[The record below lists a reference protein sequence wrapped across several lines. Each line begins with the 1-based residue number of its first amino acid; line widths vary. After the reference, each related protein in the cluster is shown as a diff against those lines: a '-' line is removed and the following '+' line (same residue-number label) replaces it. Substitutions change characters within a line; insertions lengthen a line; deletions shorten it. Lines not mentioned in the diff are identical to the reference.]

1 MKRQSGLGQGLSA
14 LIPEKGENLH
24 SQEESPKSFIGT
36 NIAETEGFIWLKIED
51 LKTNPKQP
59 RSNFDDKRQEEL
71 TESIRNHG
79 ILQPILVRFNN
90 FEYELIAGERRLR
103 AAHAAGLEVIPAFI
117 REVDDQN
124 SFEQAIVE
132 NLQRDNLNAIEE
144 AAAFQRLIE
153 EFGYTQQ
160 QVAER
165 VGKGRPTI
173 ANALRLLHLCPEIQ
187 EMLKSG
193 QISAGH
199 ARALLGIEDTQT
211 QIILAQR
218 VIDDELSVR
227 QTEEAVV
234 SISQPI
240 KISSTTELRG
250 SKDAGVL
257 EVENILSDK
266 LNTKVAVTTR
276 GGKGKILVTF
286 ADMDDL
292 HRIFNLLNSVSESSY

>member
-14 LIPEKGENLH
+14 LIPEKEENLYK
-24 SQEESPKSFIGT
+24 QEDSNIFNESEPNENG
-36 NIAETEGFIWLKIED
+36 ELVWLKVEE
-51 LKTNPKQP
+51 LKTNPQQP
-59 RSNFDDKRQEEL
+59 RSSFNDKKQEEL
-71 TESIRNHG
+71 TESIKNHG
-79 ILQPILVRFNN
+79 ILQPILVRSNN

-103 AAHAAGLEVIPAFI
+103 AARAAGLEVIPAFV
-117 REVDDQN
+117 RDVDDQN

-144 AAAFQRLIE
+144 AIAFQRLID

-160 QVAER
+160 QVSER

-173 ANALRLLHLCPEIQ
+173 ANSLRLLYLCSEIQ
-187 EMLKSG
+187 DMLKAG

-199 ARALLGIEDTQT
+199 GRALLGVEDTKT
-211 QIILAQR
+211 QIILAKR
-218 VIDDELSVR
+218 VIDEELSVR
-227 QTEEAVV
+227 QTEDLVA
-234 SISQPI
+234 SISH
-240 KISSTTELRG
+240 STRNIGGSLNS

-276 GGKGKILVTF
+276 GGKGKIVVTF

-292 HRIFNLLNSVSESSY
+292 HRIFNLLNSGSDSSY

>member
-14 LIPEKGENLH
+14 LIPEKEENLYK
-24 SQEESPKSFIGT
+24 QEDSNIFNESEPNENG
-36 NIAETEGFIWLKIED
+36 ELVWLKVEE
-51 LKTNPKQP
+51 LKTNPQQP
-59 RSNFDDKRQEEL
+59 RSSFNDKQQEEL
-71 TESIRNHG
+71 TESIKNHG

-103 AAHAAGLEVIPAFI
+103 AARAAGLEVIPAFV
-117 REVDDQN
+117 RDVDDQN

-144 AAAFQRLIE
+144 ATAFQRLID

-160 QVAER
+160 QVSER

-173 ANALRLLHLCPEIQ
+173 ANSLRLLYLCSEIQ
-187 EMLKSG
+187 DMLKTG

-199 ARALLGIEDTQT
+199 GRALLGVEDTKT
-211 QIILAQR
+211 QIILAKR
-218 VIDDELSVR
+218 VIDEELSVR
-227 QTEEAVV
+227 QTEDLVA
-234 SISQPI
+234 SISH
-240 KISSTTELRG
+240 STRNIGGSLNN

-276 GGKGKILVTF
+276 GGKGKIVVTF

-292 HRIFNLLNSVSESSY
+292 HRIFNLLNSGSDSSY

>member
-14 LIPEKGENLH
+14 LIPEKEENLYK
-24 SQEESPKSFIGT
+24 QEDSNIFNESEPNENG
-36 NIAETEGFIWLKIED
+36 ELVWLKVEE
-51 LKTNPKQP
+51 LKTNPQQP
-59 RSNFDDKRQEEL
+59 RSSFNDKQQEEL
-71 TESIRNHG
+71 TESIKNHG

-103 AAHAAGLEVIPAFI
+103 AARAAGLEVIPAFV
-117 REVDDQN
+117 RDVDDQN

-144 AAAFQRLIE
+144 ATAFQRLID

-160 QVAER
+160 QVSER

-173 ANALRLLHLCPEIQ
+173 ANSLRLLYLCSEIQ
-187 EMLKSG
+187 DMLKAG

-199 ARALLGIEDTQT
+199 GRALLGVEDTKT
-211 QIILAQR
+211 QIILAKR
-218 VIDDELSVR
+218 VIDEELSVR
-227 QTEEAVV
+227 QTEDLVA
-234 SISQPI
+234 SISH
-240 KISSTTELRG
+240 STRNIGGSLNS

-276 GGKGKILVTF
+276 GGKGKIVVTF

-292 HRIFNLLNSVSESSY
+292 HRIFNLLNSGFDSSY

>member
-14 LIPEKGENLH
+14 LIPEKEENLYK
-24 SQEESPKSFIGT
+24 QEDSNIFNESEPNENG
-36 NIAETEGFIWLKIED
+36 ELVWLKVEE
-51 LKTNPKQP
+51 LKINPQQP
-59 RSNFDDKRQEEL
+59 RSSFNDKQQEEL
-71 TESIRNHG
+71 TESIKNHG
-79 ILQPILVRFNN
+79 ILQPILVRSNN

-103 AAHAAGLEVIPAFI
+103 AARAAGLEVIPAFV
-117 REVDDQN
+117 RDVDDQN

-144 AAAFQRLIE
+144 ATAFQRLID

-160 QVAER
+160 QVSER

-173 ANALRLLHLCPEIQ
+173 ANSLRLLYLCSEIQ
-187 EMLKSG
+187 DMLKAG

-199 ARALLGIEDTQT
+199 GRALLGVEDTKT
-211 QIILAQR
+211 QIILAKR
-218 VIDDELSVR
+218 VIDEELSVR
-227 QTEEAVV
+227 QTEDLVA
-234 SISQPI
+234 SISH
-240 KISSTTELRG
+240 STRNIGGSLNS

-276 GGKGKILVTF
+276 GGKGKIVVTF

-292 HRIFNLLNSVSESSY
+292 HRIFNLLNSGFDSSY

>member
-1 MKRQSGLGQGLSA
+1 LKRQSGLGQGLSA
-14 LIPEKGENLH
+14 LIPEKEENLYK
-24 SQEESPKSFIGT
+24 QEDSNIFNESEPNENG
-36 NIAETEGFIWLKIED
+36 ELVWLKVEE
-51 LKTNPKQP
+51 LKTNPQQP
-59 RSNFDDKRQEEL
+59 RSSFNDKQQEEL
-71 TESIRNHG
+71 TESIKNHG

-103 AAHAAGLEVIPAFI
+103 AARAAGLEVIPAFV
-117 REVDDQN
+117 RDVDDQN

-144 AAAFQRLIE
+144 ATAFQRLID

-160 QVAER
+160 QVSER

-173 ANALRLLHLCPEIQ
+173 ANSLRLLYLCSEIQ
-187 EMLKSG
+187 DMLKAG

-199 ARALLGIEDTQT
+199 GRALLGVEDTKT
-211 QIILAQR
+211 QIILAKR
-218 VIDDELSVR
+218 VIDEELSVR
-227 QTEEAVV
+227 QTEDLVA
-234 SISQPI
+234 SISH
-240 KISSTTELRG
+240 STRNIGGSLNS

-276 GGKGKILVTF
+276 GGKGKIVVTF

-292 HRIFNLLNSVSESSY
+292 HRIFNLLNSGSDSSY

>member
-14 LIPEKGENLH
+14 LIPEKGENH
-24 SQEESPKSFIGT
+24 YVQEENPKSFSEISA
-36 NIAETEGFIWLKIED
+36 NENEGFVWLKIED
-51 LKTNPKQP
+51 LKTNPQQP
-59 RSNFDDKRQEEL
+59 RSYFNDKRQQEL

-79 ILQPILVRFNN
+79 ILQPILVRFND

-103 AAHAAGLEVIPAFI
+103 AAHAAGLEVIPAFV

-124 SFEQAIVE
+124 SFEQAVVE
-132 NLQRDNLNAIEE
+132 NIQRDNLNAIEE
-144 AAAFQRLIE
+144 ATAFQRLID

-160 QVAER
+160 QVGER

-173 ANALRLLHLCPEIQ
+173 ANSLRLLYLCPEIQ

-199 ARALLGIEDTQT
+199 GRALLGIEDVQA

-218 VIDDELSVR
+218 VINDELSVR

-234 SISQPI
+234 SISQPL
-240 KISSTTELRG
+240 KTSSITESIGNKEAEIGRA
-250 SKDAGVL
+250 SCRERV
-257 EVENILSDK
+257 
-266 LNTKVAVTTR
+266 
-276 GGKGKILVTF
+276 
-286 ADMDDL
+286 
-292 HRIFNLLNSVSESSY
+292 

>member
-1 MKRQSGLGQGLSA
+1 LKRQSGLGQGLSA
-14 LIPEKGENLH
+14 LIPEKDENLYK
-24 SQEESPKSFIGT
+24 QEVSNIFKESDSNENG
-36 NIAETEGFIWLKIED
+36 ELIWLKVEE
-51 LKTNPKQP
+51 LKTNPQQP
-59 RSNFDDKRQEEL
+59 RSSFNDKQQEEL

-103 AAHAAGLEVIPAFI
+103 AARAAGLEVIPAFV
-117 REVDDQN
+117 RDVDDQN

-144 AAAFQRLIE
+144 ATAFQRLID

-160 QVAER
+160 QVSER

-173 ANALRLLHLCPEIQ
+173 ANSLRLLYLSPEIQ
-187 EMLKSG
+187 DMLKAG

-199 ARALLGIEDTQT
+199 GRALLGVEDTQT
-211 QIILAQR
+211 QIILAKR
-218 VIDDELSVR
+218 ISDEELSVR
-227 QTEEAVV
+227 QTEDLVA
-234 SISQPI
+234 SISH
-240 KISSTTELRG
+240 STRDIGGSLNN

-276 GGKGKILVTF
+276 GGKGKIVVTF

-292 HRIFNLLNSVSESSY
+292 HRIFNLLNSGSDSSY

>member
-1 MKRQSGLGQGLSA
+1 LKRQSGLGQGLSA
-14 LIPEKGENLH
+14 LIPEKEENLYK
-24 SQEESPKSFIGT
+24 QEDSNIFNESEPNENGQLV
-36 NIAETEGFIWLKIED
+36 WLKVEE
-51 LKTNPKQP
+51 LKTNPQQP
-59 RSNFDDKRQEEL
+59 RSSFNDKQQEEL
-71 TESIRNHG
+71 TESIKNHG

-103 AAHAAGLEVIPAFI
+103 AARAAGLEVIPAFV
-117 REVDDQN
+117 RDVDDQN

-144 AAAFQRLIE
+144 ATAFQRLID

-160 QVAER
+160 QVSER

-173 ANALRLLHLCPEIQ
+173 ANSLRLLYLCSEIQ
-187 EMLKSG
+187 DMLKAG

-199 ARALLGIEDTQT
+199 GRALLGVEDIKT
-211 QIILAQR
+211 QIILAKR
-218 VIDDELSVR
+218 VIDEELSVR
-227 QTEEAVV
+227 QTEDLVA
-234 SISQPI
+234 SISH
-240 KISSTTELRG
+240 STRNVGGSLNS

-276 GGKGKILVTF
+276 GGKGKIVVTF

-292 HRIFNLLNSVSESSY
+292 HRIFNLLNSGSDSSY

>member
-14 LIPEKGENLH
+14 LIPEKDENLYK
-24 SQEESPKSFIGT
+24 QEVSNIFKESDSNENG
-36 NIAETEGFIWLKIED
+36 ELVWLKVEE
-51 LKTNPKQP
+51 LKTNPQQP
-59 RSNFDDKRQEEL
+59 RSSFNDKQQEEL

-79 ILQPILVRFNN
+79 ILQPILVRLNN

-103 AAHAAGLEVIPAFI
+103 AARAAGLEVIPAFV
-117 REVDDQN
+117 RDVDDQN

-144 AAAFQRLIE
+144 ATAFQRLID

-160 QVAER
+160 QVSER

-173 ANALRLLHLCPEIQ
+173 TNSLRLLYLSLEVQ
-187 EMLKSG
+187 DMLKAG

-199 ARALLGIEDTQT
+199 GRALLGVEDTQT
-211 QIILAQR
+211 QIILAKR
-218 VIDDELSVR
+218 ISDEELSVR
-227 QTEEAVV
+227 QTEDLVA
-234 SISQPI
+234 SISHATRNI
-240 KISSTTELRG
+240 GGSLTS

-276 GGKGKILVTF
+276 GGKGKIVVTF

-292 HRIFNLLNSVSESSY
+292 HRIFNLLNSGSDSSY

>member
-14 LIPEKGENLH
+14 LIPEKEENLYK
-24 SQEESPKSFIGT
+24 QEDSNIFNESEPNENG
-36 NIAETEGFIWLKIED
+36 ELVWLKVEE
-51 LKTNPKQP
+51 LKTNPQQP
-59 RSNFDDKRQEEL
+59 RSSFNDKQQEEL
-71 TESIRNHG
+71 TESIKNHG

-103 AAHAAGLEVIPAFI
+103 AARAAGLEVIPAFV
-117 REVDDQN
+117 RDVDDQN

-144 AAAFQRLIE
+144 ATAFQRLIE

-160 QVAER
+160 QVSER

-173 ANALRLLHLCPEIQ
+173 ANSLRLLYLCSEIQ
-187 EMLKSG
+187 DMLKAG

-199 ARALLGIEDTQT
+199 GRALLGVEDIKT
-211 QIILAQR
+211 QIILAKR
-218 VIDDELSVR
+218 VIDEELSVR
-227 QTEEAVV
+227 QTEDLVA
-234 SISQPI
+234 SISH
-240 KISSTTELRG
+240 STRNVGGSLNS

-276 GGKGKILVTF
+276 GGKGKIVVTF

-292 HRIFNLLNSVSESSY
+292 HRIFNLLNSGSDSSY

>member
-14 LIPEKGENLH
+14 LIPGKGENLH
-24 SQEESPKSFIGT
+24 NQEESPKSFIGT

>member
-14 LIPEKGENLH
+14 LIPDKEENLYK
-24 SQEESPKSFIGT
+24 QEDSNTFNKSEPNENG
-36 NIAETEGFIWLKIED
+36 ELVWLKVEE
-51 LKTNPKQP
+51 LKTNPQQP
-59 RSNFDDKRQEEL
+59 RSSFNDKQQEEL
-71 TESIRNHG
+71 TESIKNHG

-103 AAHAAGLEVIPAFI
+103 AARAAGLEVIPAFV
-117 REVDDQN
+117 RDVDDQN

-144 AAAFQRLIE
+144 ATAFQRLID

-160 QVAER
+160 QVSER

-173 ANALRLLHLCPEIQ
+173 ANSLRLLYLCSEIQ
-187 EMLKSG
+187 DMLKAG

-199 ARALLGIEDTQT
+199 GRALLGVEDTKT
-211 QIILAQR
+211 QIILAKR
-218 VIDDELSVR
+218 VIDEELSVR
-227 QTEEAVV
+227 QTEDLVA
-234 SISQPI
+234 SISH
-240 KISSTTELRG
+240 STRNVGGSLNS

-276 GGKGKILVTF
+276 GGKGKIVVTF

-292 HRIFNLLNSVSESSY
+292 HRIFNLLNSGFDSSY

>member
-1 MKRQSGLGQGLSA
+1 LKRQSGLGQGLSA
-14 LIPEKGENLH
+14 LIPEKEENLYK
-24 SQEESPKSFIGT
+24 QEDSNIFNESEPNENG
-36 NIAETEGFIWLKIED
+36 ELVWLKVEE
-51 LKTNPKQP
+51 LKTNPQQP
-59 RSNFDDKRQEEL
+59 RSSFNDKKQEEL
-71 TESIRNHG
+71 TESIKNHG
-79 ILQPILVRFNN
+79 ILQPILVRSNN

-103 AAHAAGLEVIPAFI
+103 AARAAGLEVIPAFV
-117 REVDDQN
+117 RDVDDQN

-144 AAAFQRLIE
+144 ATAFQRLID

-160 QVAER
+160 QVSER

-173 ANALRLLHLCPEIQ
+173 ANSLRLLYLCSEIQ
-187 EMLKSG
+187 DMLKAG

-199 ARALLGIEDTQT
+199 GRALLGVEDTKT
-211 QIILAQR
+211 QIILAKR
-218 VIDDELSVR
+218 VIDEELSVR
-227 QTEEAVV
+227 QTEDLVA
-234 SISQPI
+234 SISH
-240 KISSTTELRG
+240 STRNIGGSLNS

-276 GGKGKILVTF
+276 GGKGKIVVTF

-292 HRIFNLLNSVSESSY
+292 HRIFNLLNSGSDSSY

>member
-1 MKRQSGLGQGLSA
+1 LKRQSGLGQGLSA
-14 LIPEKGENLH
+14 LIPEKDENLYK
-24 SQEESPKSFIGT
+24 QEVSNIFKESDSNENG
-36 NIAETEGFIWLKIED
+36 ELVWLKVEE
-51 LKTNPKQP
+51 LKTNPQQP
-59 RSNFDDKRQEEL
+59 RSSFNDKQQEEL

-79 ILQPILVRFNN
+79 ILQPILVRLNN

-103 AAHAAGLEVIPAFI
+103 AARSAGLEVIPAFV
-117 REVDDQN
+117 RDVDDQN

-144 AAAFQRLIE
+144 ATAFQRLID

-160 QVAER
+160 QVSER

-173 ANALRLLHLCPEIQ
+173 ANSLRLLHLSLEIQ
-187 EMLKSG
+187 DMLKAG

-199 ARALLGIEDTQT
+199 GRALLGVEDTQT
-211 QIILAQR
+211 QIILAKR
-218 VIDDELSVR
+218 ISDEELSVR
-227 QTEEAVV
+227 QTEDLVA
-234 SISQPI
+234 SISH
-240 KISSTTELRG
+240 STPNIGGSLNS

-276 GGKGKILVTF
+276 GGKGKIVVTF

-292 HRIFNLLNSVSESSY
+292 HRIFNLLNSGSDSSY

>member
-14 LIPEKGENLH
+14 LIPEKEENLYK
-24 SQEESPKSFIGT
+24 QEDSNIFNESEPNENG
-36 NIAETEGFIWLKIED
+36 ELVWLKVEE
-51 LKTNPKQP
+51 LKTNPQQP
-59 RSNFDDKRQEEL
+59 RSSFNDKQQEEL
-71 TESIRNHG
+71 TESIKNHG

-103 AAHAAGLEVIPAFI
+103 AARAAGLEVIPAFV
-117 REVDDQN
+117 RDVDDQN

-144 AAAFQRLIE
+144 ATAFQRLID

-160 QVAER
+160 QVSER

-173 ANALRLLHLCPEIQ
+173 ANSLRLLYLCSEIQ
-187 EMLKSG
+187 DMLKAG

-199 ARALLGIEDTQT
+199 GRALLGVEDTKT
-211 QIILAQR
+211 QIILAKR
-218 VIDDELSVR
+218 VIDEELSVR
-227 QTEEAVV
+227 QTEDLVA
-234 SISQPI
+234 SISH
-240 KISSTTELRG
+240 STRNIGGSLNS

-276 GGKGKILVTF
+276 GGKGKIVVTF

-292 HRIFNLLNSVSESSY
+292 HRIFNLLNSGSDSSY

>member
-14 LIPEKGENLH
+14 LIPGKGENLH
-24 SQEESPKSFIGT
+24 SQEESSKSFIGT

-90 FEYELIAGERRLR
+90 FEYELIAGERRLI

>member
-14 LIPEKGENLH
+14 LIPEKDENLYK
-24 SQEESPKSFIGT
+24 QEVSKIFKESDSNENG
-36 NIAETEGFIWLKIED
+36 ELIWLKVEE
-51 LKTNPKQP
+51 LKTNPQQP
-59 RSNFDDKRQEEL
+59 RSSFNDKQQEEL

-103 AAHAAGLEVIPAFI
+103 AARAAGLEVIPAFV
-117 REVDDQN
+117 RDVDDQN

-144 AAAFQRLIE
+144 ATAFQRLID

-160 QVAER
+160 QVSER

-173 ANALRLLHLCPEIQ
+173 ANSLRLLYLSPEIQ
-187 EMLKSG
+187 DMLKAG

-199 ARALLGIEDTQT
+199 GRALLGVEDTQT
-211 QIILAQR
+211 QIILAKR
-218 VIDDELSVR
+218 ISDEELSVR
-227 QTEEAVV
+227 QTEDLVA
-234 SISQPI
+234 SISH
-240 KISSTTELRG
+240 STRDIGGSLNN

-276 GGKGKILVTF
+276 GGKGKIVVTF

-292 HRIFNLLNSVSESSY
+292 HRIFNLLNSGSDSSY

>member
-1 MKRQSGLGQGLSA
+1 LKRQSGLGQGLSA
-14 LIPEKGENLH
+14 LIPEKEENLYK
-24 SQEESPKSFIGT
+24 QEDSNIFNESEPNENG
-36 NIAETEGFIWLKIED
+36 ELVWLKVEE
-51 LKTNPKQP
+51 LKTNPQQP
-59 RSNFDDKRQEEL
+59 RSSFNDKQQEEL
-71 TESIRNHG
+71 TESIKNHG

-103 AAHAAGLEVIPAFI
+103 AARAAGLEVIPAFV
-117 REVDDQN
+117 RDVDDQN

-144 AAAFQRLIE
+144 ATAFQRLID

-160 QVAER
+160 QVSER

-173 ANALRLLHLCPEIQ
+173 ANSLRLLYLCSEIQ
-187 EMLKSG
+187 DMLKAG

-199 ARALLGIEDTQT
+199 GRALLGVEDIKT
-211 QIILAQR
+211 QIILAKR
-218 VIDDELSVR
+218 VIDEELSVR
-227 QTEEAVV
+227 QTEDLVA
-234 SISQPI
+234 SISH
-240 KISSTTELRG
+240 STRNIGGSLNS

-276 GGKGKILVTF
+276 GGKGKIVVTF

-292 HRIFNLLNSVSESSY
+292 HRIFNLLNSGSDSSY

>member
-14 LIPEKGENLH
+14 LIPEKDENLYK
-24 SQEESPKSFIGT
+24 QEVSNIFKESDSNENG
-36 NIAETEGFIWLKIED
+36 ELIWLKVEE
-51 LKTNPKQP
+51 LKTNPQQP
-59 RSNFDDKRQEEL
+59 RSSFNDKQQEEL

-103 AAHAAGLEVIPAFI
+103 AARAAGLEVIPAFV
-117 REVDDQN
+117 RDVDDQN

-144 AAAFQRLIE
+144 ATAFQRLID

-160 QVAER
+160 QVSER

-173 ANALRLLHLCPEIQ
+173 ANSLRLLYLSPEIQ
-187 EMLKSG
+187 DMLKAG

-199 ARALLGIEDTQT
+199 GRALLGVEDTQT
-211 QIILAQR
+211 QIILAKR
-218 VIDDELSVR
+218 ISDEELSVR
-227 QTEEAVV
+227 QTEDLVA
-234 SISQPI
+234 SISH
-240 KISSTTELRG
+240 STRDIGGSLNN

-266 LNTKVAVTTR
+266 LNTKVVVTTR
-276 GGKGKILVTF
+276 GGKGKIVVTF

-292 HRIFNLLNSVSESSY
+292 HRIFNLLNSGSDSSY

>member
-1 MKRQSGLGQGLSA
+1 LKRQSGLGQGLSA
-14 LIPEKGENLH
+14 LIPEKDENHYKQEVSNIFKELDSNENGELV
-24 SQEESPKSFIGT
+24 
-36 NIAETEGFIWLKIED
+36 WLKVEE
-51 LKTNPKQP
+51 LKTNPQQP
-59 RSNFDDKRQEEL
+59 RSSFNDKQQEEL

-79 ILQPILVRFNN
+79 ILQPILVRLNN
-90 FEYELIAGERRLR
+90 FGYELIAGERRLR
-103 AAHAAGLEVIPAFI
+103 AARAAGLEVIPAFV
-117 REVDDQN
+117 RDVDDQN

-144 AAAFQRLIE
+144 ATAFQRLID

-160 QVAER
+160 QVSER

-173 ANALRLLHLCPEIQ
+173 ANSLRLLHLSLEIQ
-187 EMLKSG
+187 DMLKAG

-199 ARALLGIEDTQT
+199 GRALLGVEDTQT
-211 QIILAQR
+211 QIILAKR
-218 VIDDELSVR
+218 ISDEELSVR
-227 QTEEAVV
+227 QTEDLVA
-234 SISQPI
+234 SISH
-240 KISSTTELRG
+240 STPNIGGSLNS

-276 GGKGKILVTF
+276 GGKGKIVVTF

-292 HRIFNLLNSVSESSY
+292 HRIFNLLNSGSDSSY

>member
-14 LIPEKGENLH
+14 LIPEKDENLYK
-24 SQEESPKSFIGT
+24 QEVSNIFKESDSNENGKLV
-36 NIAETEGFIWLKIED
+36 WLKVEE
-51 LKTNPKQP
+51 LKTNPQQP
-59 RSNFDDKRQEEL
+59 RLSFNDKQQEEL

-103 AAHAAGLEVIPAFI
+103 AARAAGLEVIPAFV
-117 REVDDQN
+117 RDVDDQN

-144 AAAFQRLIE
+144 ATAFQRLID

-160 QVAER
+160 QVSER

-173 ANALRLLHLCPEIQ
+173 ANSLRLLYLSSEIQ
-187 EMLKSG
+187 DMLKAG

-199 ARALLGIEDTQT
+199 GRALLGVEDTQT
-211 QIILAQR
+211 QIILAKR
-218 VIDDELSVR
+218 ISDEELSVR
-227 QTEEAVV
+227 QTEDLVA
-234 SISQPI
+234 SISH
-240 KISSTTELRG
+240 STRDIGGSLNN

-276 GGKGKILVTF
+276 GGKGKIVVTF

-292 HRIFNLLNSVSESSY
+292 HRIFNLLNFGSDSSY

>member
-14 LIPEKGENLH
+14 LIPEKDENLYK
-24 SQEESPKSFIGT
+24 QEVSNIFKESDSNENG
-36 NIAETEGFIWLKIED
+36 ELIWLKVEE
-51 LKTNPKQP
+51 LKTNPQQP
-59 RSNFDDKRQEEL
+59 RSSFNDKQQEEL

-103 AAHAAGLEVIPAFI
+103 AARAAGLEVIPAFV
-117 REVDDQN
+117 RDVDDQN

-144 AAAFQRLIE
+144 ATAFQRLID

-160 QVAER
+160 QVSER

-173 ANALRLLHLCPEIQ
+173 ANSLRLLYLCSEIQ
-187 EMLKSG
+187 DMLKAG

-199 ARALLGIEDTQT
+199 GRALLGVEDIKT
-211 QIILAQR
+211 QIILAKR
-218 VIDDELSVR
+218 VIDEELSVR
-227 QTEEAVV
+227 QTEDLVA
-234 SISQPI
+234 SISH
-240 KISSTTELRG
+240 STRNVGGSLNS

-276 GGKGKILVTF
+276 GGKGKIVVTF

-292 HRIFNLLNSVSESSY
+292 HRIFNLLNSGSDSSY

>member
-14 LIPEKGENLH
+14 LIPEKEENLYK
-24 SQEESPKSFIGT
+24 QEDSNIFNESEPNENG
-36 NIAETEGFIWLKIED
+36 ELVWLKVEE
-51 LKTNPKQP
+51 LKTNPQQP
-59 RSNFDDKRQEEL
+59 RSSFNDKQQEEL
-71 TESIRNHG
+71 TESIKNHG

-103 AAHAAGLEVIPAFI
+103 AARAAGLEVIPAFV
-117 REVDDQN
+117 RDVDDQN

-144 AAAFQRLIE
+144 ATAFQRLID

-160 QVAER
+160 QVSER

-173 ANALRLLHLCPEIQ
+173 ANSLRLLYLCSEIQ
-187 EMLKSG
+187 DMLKAG

-199 ARALLGIEDTQT
+199 GRALLGVEDTKT
-211 QIILAQR
+211 QIILAKR
-218 VIDDELSVR
+218 VIDEELSVR
-227 QTEEAVV
+227 QTEDLVA
-234 SISQPI
+234 SISH
-240 KISSTTELRG
+240 STRNVGGSLNS

-276 GGKGKILVTF
+276 GGKGKIVVTF

-292 HRIFNLLNSVSESSY
+292 HRIFNLLNSGSDSSY

>member
-14 LIPEKGENLH
+14 LIPEKDENLYK
-24 SQEESPKSFIGT
+24 QEVSNIFKESDSNENG
-36 NIAETEGFIWLKIED
+36 ELVWLKVEE
-51 LKTNPKQP
+51 LKTNPQQP
-59 RSNFDDKRQEEL
+59 RSSFNDKQQEEL

-79 ILQPILVRFNN
+79 ILQPILVRLNN

-103 AAHAAGLEVIPAFI
+103 AARAAGLEVIPAFV
-117 REVDDQN
+117 RDVDDQN

-144 AAAFQRLIE
+144 ATAFQRLID

-160 QVAER
+160 QVSER

-173 ANALRLLHLCPEIQ
+173 ANSLRLLYLSLEIQ
-187 EMLKSG
+187 DMLKAG

-199 ARALLGIEDTQT
+199 GRALLGVEDTQT
-211 QIILAQR
+211 QIILAKR
-218 VIDDELSVR
+218 ISDEELSVR
-227 QTEEAVV
+227 QTEDLVA
-234 SISQPI
+234 SISH
-240 KISSTTELRG
+240 STPNIGGSLNS

-266 LNTKVAVTTR
+266 LNTKVTVTTR
-276 GGKGKILVTF
+276 GGKGKIVVTF

-292 HRIFNLLNSVSESSY
+292 HRIFNLLNSGSDSSY

>member
-14 LIPEKGENLH
+14 LIPEKDENLYK
-24 SQEESPKSFIGT
+24 QEVSNIFKESDSNENG
-36 NIAETEGFIWLKIED
+36 ELVWLKVEE
-51 LKTNPKQP
+51 LKTNPQQP
-59 RSNFDDKRQEEL
+59 RLSFNDKQQEEL

-103 AAHAAGLEVIPAFI
+103 AARAAGLEVIPAFV
-117 REVDDQN
+117 RDVDDQN

-144 AAAFQRLIE
+144 ATAFQRLID

-160 QVAER
+160 QVSER

-173 ANALRLLHLCPEIQ
+173 ANSLRLLYLSSEIQ
-187 EMLKSG
+187 DMLKAG

-199 ARALLGIEDTQT
+199 GRALLGVEDTQT
-211 QIILAQR
+211 QIILAKR
-218 VIDDELSVR
+218 ISDEELSVR
-227 QTEEAVV
+227 QTEDLVA
-234 SISQPI
+234 SISH
-240 KISSTTELRG
+240 STRDIGGSLNN

-276 GGKGKILVTF
+276 GGKGKIVVTF

-292 HRIFNLLNSVSESSY
+292 HRIFNLLNFGSDSSY

>member
-14 LIPEKGENLH
+14 LIPEKDENLYK
-24 SQEESPKSFIGT
+24 QEVSNIFKESDSNENG
-36 NIAETEGFIWLKIED
+36 ELIWLKVEE
-51 LKTNPKQP
+51 LKTNPQQP
-59 RSNFDDKRQEEL
+59 RSSFNDKQQEEL

-103 AAHAAGLEVIPAFI
+103 AARAAGLEVIPAFV
-117 REVDDQN
+117 RDVDDQN

-144 AAAFQRLIE
+144 ATAFQRLID

-160 QVAER
+160 QVSER

-173 ANALRLLHLCPEIQ
+173 ANSLRLLYLSPEIQ
-187 EMLKSG
+187 DMLKAG

-199 ARALLGIEDTQT
+199 GRALLGVEDTQT
-211 QIILAQR
+211 QIILAKR
-218 VIDDELSVR
+218 ISDEELSVR
-227 QTEEAVV
+227 QTEDLVA
-234 SISQPI
+234 SISH
-240 KISSTTELRG
+240 STRDIGGSLNN

-276 GGKGKILVTF
+276 GGKGKIVVTF

-292 HRIFNLLNSVSESSY
+292 HRIFNLLNSGSDSSY

>member
-14 LIPEKGENLH
+14 LIPEKDENLYK
-24 SQEESPKSFIGT
+24 QEVSNIFKESDSNENG
-36 NIAETEGFIWLKIED
+36 ELVWLKVEE
-51 LKTNPKQP
+51 LKRNPQQP
-59 RSNFDDKRQEEL
+59 RSSFNDKQQEEL

-103 AAHAAGLEVIPAFI
+103 AARAAGLEVIPAFV
-117 REVDDQN
+117 RDVDDQN

-144 AAAFQRLIE
+144 ATAFQRLID

-160 QVAER
+160 QVSER

-173 ANALRLLHLCPEIQ
+173 ANSLRLLYLSSEIQ
-187 EMLKSG
+187 DMLKAG

-199 ARALLGIEDTQT
+199 GRALLGVEDTQT
-211 QIILAQR
+211 QIILAKR
-218 VIDDELSVR
+218 ISDEELSVR
-227 QTEEAVV
+227 QTEDLVA
-234 SISQPI
+234 SISH
-240 KISSTTELRG
+240 STRDIGGSLNN

-276 GGKGKILVTF
+276 GGKGKIVVTF

-292 HRIFNLLNSVSESSY
+292 HRIFNLLNSGSDSSY

>member
-14 LIPEKGENLH
+14 LIPETEENLYK
-24 SQEESPKSFIGT
+24 QEDSNIFNESEPNENG
-36 NIAETEGFIWLKIED
+36 ELVWLKVEE
-51 LKTNPKQP
+51 LKTNPHQP
-59 RSNFDDKRQEEL
+59 RSSFNDKQQEEL
-71 TESIRNHG
+71 TESIKNHG

-103 AAHAAGLEVIPAFI
+103 AARAAGLEVIPAFV
-117 REVDDQN
+117 RDVDDQN

-144 AAAFQRLIE
+144 ATAFQRLID

-160 QVAER
+160 QVSER

-173 ANALRLLHLCPEIQ
+173 ANSLRLLYLCSEIQ
-187 EMLKSG
+187 DMLKAG

-199 ARALLGIEDTQT
+199 GRALLGVEDTKT
-211 QIILAQR
+211 QIILAKR
-218 VIDDELSVR
+218 VIDEELSVR
-227 QTEEAVV
+227 QTEDLVA
-234 SISQPI
+234 SISH
-240 KISSTTELRG
+240 STRNIGGSLNS

-276 GGKGKILVTF
+276 GGKGKIVVTF

-292 HRIFNLLNSVSESSY
+292 HRIFNLLNSGSDSSY

>member
-14 LIPEKGENLH
+14 LIPEKDENLYK
-24 SQEESPKSFIGT
+24 QEVSNIFKESDSNENG
-36 NIAETEGFIWLKIED
+36 ELVWLKVEE
-51 LKTNPKQP
+51 LKRNPQQP
-59 RSNFDDKRQEEL
+59 RSSFNDKQQEEL

-103 AAHAAGLEVIPAFI
+103 AARAAGLEVIPAFV
-117 REVDDQN
+117 RDVDDQN

-144 AAAFQRLIE
+144 ATAFQRLID

-160 QVAER
+160 QVSER

-173 ANALRLLHLCPEIQ
+173 ANSLRLLYLSPEIQ
-187 EMLKSG
+187 DMLKAG

-199 ARALLGIEDTQT
+199 GRALLGVEDTQT
-211 QIILAQR
+211 QIILAKR
-218 VIDDELSVR
+218 ISDEELSVR
-227 QTEEAVV
+227 QTEDLVA
-234 SISQPI
+234 SISH
-240 KISSTTELRG
+240 STRDIGGSLNN

-276 GGKGKILVTF
+276 GGKGKIVVTF

-292 HRIFNLLNSVSESSY
+292 HRIFNLLNSGSDSSY

>member
-14 LIPEKGENLH
+14 LIPEKDENHYKQEVSNIFKELDSNENGELV
-24 SQEESPKSFIGT
+24 
-36 NIAETEGFIWLKIED
+36 WLKVEE
-51 LKTNPKQP
+51 LKTNPQQP
-59 RSNFDDKRQEEL
+59 RSSFNDKQQEEL

-79 ILQPILVRFNN
+79 ILQPILVRLNN
-90 FEYELIAGERRLR
+90 FGYELIAGERRLR
-103 AAHAAGLEVIPAFI
+103 AARAAGLEVIPAFV
-117 REVDDQN
+117 RDVDDQN

-144 AAAFQRLIE
+144 ATAFQRLID

-160 QVAER
+160 QVSER

-173 ANALRLLHLCPEIQ
+173 ANSLRLLHLSLEIQ
-187 EMLKSG
+187 DMLKAG

-199 ARALLGIEDTQT
+199 GRALLGVEDTQT
-211 QIILAQR
+211 QIILAKR
-218 VIDDELSVR
+218 ISDEELSVR
-227 QTEEAVV
+227 QTEDLVA
-234 SISQPI
+234 SISH
-240 KISSTTELRG
+240 STPNIGGSLNS

-276 GGKGKILVTF
+276 GGKGKIVVTF

-292 HRIFNLLNSVSESSY
+292 HRIFNLLNSGSDSSY

>member
-14 LIPEKGENLH
+14 LIPEKEENLYK
-24 SQEESPKSFIGT
+24 QEDSNIFNESEPNENG
-36 NIAETEGFIWLKIED
+36 ELVWLKVQE
-51 LKTNPKQP
+51 LKTNPQQP
-59 RSNFDDKRQEEL
+59 RSSFNDKQQEEL
-71 TESIRNHG
+71 TESIKNHG
-79 ILQPILVRFNN
+79 ILQPILVRSNN

-103 AAHAAGLEVIPAFI
+103 AARAAGLEVIPAFV
-117 REVDDQN
+117 RDVDDQN

-144 AAAFQRLIE
+144 AIAFQRLID

-160 QVAER
+160 QVSER

-173 ANALRLLHLCPEIQ
+173 ANSLRLLYLCSEIQ
-187 EMLKSG
+187 DMLKAG

-199 ARALLGIEDTQT
+199 GRALLGVEDTKT
-211 QIILAQR
+211 QIILAKR
-218 VIDDELSVR
+218 VIDEELSVR
-227 QTEEAVV
+227 QTEDLVA
-234 SISQPI
+234 SISH
-240 KISSTTELRG
+240 STRNIGGSLNS

-276 GGKGKILVTF
+276 GGKGKIVVTF

-292 HRIFNLLNSVSESSY
+292 HRIFNLLNSGSDSSY

>member
-1 MKRQSGLGQGLSA
+1 LKRQSGLGQGLSA
-14 LIPEKGENLH
+14 LIPEKDENLYK
-24 SQEESPKSFIGT
+24 QEVSNIFKESDSNENG
-36 NIAETEGFIWLKIED
+36 ELIWLKVEE
-51 LKTNPKQP
+51 LKTNPQQP
-59 RSNFDDKRQEEL
+59 RSSFNDKQQEEL

-103 AAHAAGLEVIPAFI
+103 AARAAGLEVIPAFV
-117 REVDDQN
+117 RDVDDQN

-144 AAAFQRLIE
+144 ATAFQRLID

-160 QVAER
+160 QVSER

-173 ANALRLLHLCPEIQ
+173 ANSLRLLYLSPEIQ
-187 EMLKSG
+187 DMLKAG

-199 ARALLGIEDTQT
+199 GRALLGVEDTQT
-211 QIILAQR
+211 QIILAKR
-218 VIDDELSVR
+218 ISDEELSVR
-227 QTEEAVV
+227 QTEDLVA
-234 SISQPI
+234 SISH
-240 KISSTTELRG
+240 STRDIGGSLNN

-266 LNTKVAVTTR
+266 LNTKVVVTTR
-276 GGKGKILVTF
+276 GGKGKIVVTF

-292 HRIFNLLNSVSESSY
+292 HRIFNLLNSGSDSSY

>member
-1 MKRQSGLGQGLSA
+1 LKRQSGLGQGLSA
-14 LIPEKGENLH
+14 LIPDKEENLYK
-24 SQEESPKSFIGT
+24 QEDSNTFNKSEPNENG
-36 NIAETEGFIWLKIED
+36 ELVWLKVEE
-51 LKTNPKQP
+51 LKTNPQQP
-59 RSNFDDKRQEEL
+59 RSSFNDKQQEEL
-71 TESIRNHG
+71 TESIKNHG

-103 AAHAAGLEVIPAFI
+103 AARAAGLEVIPAFV
-117 REVDDQN
+117 RDVDDQN

-144 AAAFQRLIE
+144 ATAFQRLID

-160 QVAER
+160 QVSER

-173 ANALRLLHLCPEIQ
+173 ANSLRLLYLCSEIQ
-187 EMLKSG
+187 DMLKVG

-199 ARALLGIEDTQT
+199 GRALLGVEDTKT
-211 QIILAQR
+211 QIILAKR
-218 VIDDELSVR
+218 VIDEELSVR
-227 QTEEAVV
+227 QTEDLVA
-234 SISQPI
+234 SISH
-240 KISSTTELRG
+240 STRNIGGSLNS

-276 GGKGKILVTF
+276 GGKGKIVVTF

-292 HRIFNLLNSVSESSY
+292 HRIFNLLNSGSDSSY

>member
-14 LIPEKGENLH
+14 LIPEKDENLYKQEV
-24 SQEESPKSFIGT
+24 SNIFEESDSNENG
-36 NIAETEGFIWLKIED
+36 ELVWLKVEE
-51 LKTNPKQP
+51 LKTNPHQP
-59 RSNFDDKRQEEL
+59 RLSFNDKQQEEL

-103 AAHAAGLEVIPAFI
+103 AARAAGLEVIPAFV
-117 REVDDQN
+117 RDVDDQN

-144 AAAFQRLIE
+144 ATAFQRLID

-160 QVAER
+160 QVSER
-165 VGKGRPTI
+165 VGKSRPTI
-173 ANALRLLHLCPEIQ
+173 ANSLRLLYLSPEIQ
-187 EMLKSG
+187 DMLKAG

-199 ARALLGIEDTQT
+199 GRALLGVEDTQT
-211 QIILAQR
+211 QIILAKR
-218 VIDDELSVR
+218 ISDEELSVR
-227 QTEEAVV
+227 QTEDLVA
-234 SISQPI
+234 SISH
-240 KISSTTELRG
+240 STRDIGESLNN

-276 GGKGKILVTF
+276 GGKGKIVVTF

-292 HRIFNLLNSVSESSY
+292 HRIFNLLNSGSDSSY

>member
-14 LIPEKGENLH
+14 LIPEKDENLYKQEV
-24 SQEESPKSFIGT
+24 SNIFEESDSNENG
-36 NIAETEGFIWLKIED
+36 ELVWLKVEE
-51 LKTNPKQP
+51 LKTNPQQP
-59 RSNFDDKRQEEL
+59 RLSFNDKQQEEL
-71 TESIRNHG
+71 TESIKNHG

-103 AAHAAGLEVIPAFI
+103 AARAAGLEVIPAFV
-117 REVDDQN
+117 RDVDDQN

-144 AAAFQRLIE
+144 ATAFQRLID

-160 QVAER
+160 QVSER
-165 VGKGRPTI
+165 VGKSRPTI
-173 ANALRLLHLCPEIQ
+173 ANSLRLLYLSPEIQ
-187 EMLKSG
+187 DMLKAG

-199 ARALLGIEDTQT
+199 GRALLGVEDTQT
-211 QIILAQR
+211 QIILAKR
-218 VIDDELSVR
+218 ISDEELSVR
-227 QTEEAVV
+227 QTEDLVA
-234 SISQPI
+234 SISH
-240 KISSTTELRG
+240 STRDIGESLNN

-276 GGKGKILVTF
+276 GGKGKIVVTF

-292 HRIFNLLNSVSESSY
+292 HRIFNLLNSGSDSSY